1 MESKTAGLD
10 PAVFFW
16 RNPTEVIDEPQRQLV
31 AEHHW
36 AVLRLPRG
44 MREDLGRL
52 AVLHH
57 PQETCGLLVGRASD
71 SLVEVVRFA
80 SARNLNCERAR
91 DRYLLDPEEFLRVDR
106 AARRQALEIVG
117 IWHSHPDSP
126 ARPSSTD
133 LRLAWAGYSYL
144 IISTTG
150 RAAGDFRSWRLAD
163 NLFEEE
169 KLEEEEDTTP

>member
-1 MESKTAGLD
+1 
-10 PAVFFW
+10 
-16 RNPTEVIDEPQRQLV
+16 
-31 AEHHW
+31 
-36 AVLRLPRG
+36 

-71 SLVEVVRFA
+71 SLVEVVQFA
-80 SARNLNCERAR
+80 SARNLNRERAH
-91 DRYLLDPEEFLRVDR
+91 DRYLLDPEDFLRADR
-106 AARRQALEIVG
+106 EARREALEIVG

-144 IISTTG
+144 IISTSG
-150 RAAGDFRSWRLAD
+150 QAARDFRSWRLTD
-163 NLFEEE
+163 DHFEEE
-169 KLEEEEDTTP
+169 RLEEEDPTP